1 MILTSMQIAFMDYKF
16 SSCMLNCSS
25 LISNPN
31 ILTQNLIAFMD
42 HKFSSCV
49 LNCSSL
55 ISNPNI
61 LTLTMI
67 AFMDHKFSSCVL
79 NWSHWPW
86 YLGKS
91 QGLAK
96 AKADYLFFGCFGGP

>member
-1 MILTSMQIAFMDYKF
+1 MILTSMQIAFMDHEF

-25 LISNPN
+25 LISNQKT
-31 ILTQNLIAFMD
+31 LTQTLIAFMD
-42 HKFSSCV
+42 RKFSY
-49 LNCSSL
+49 
-55 ISNPNI
+55 
-61 LTLTMI
+61 
-67 AFMDHKFSSCVL
+67 CVL
-79 NWSHWPW
+79 NWPLWPW